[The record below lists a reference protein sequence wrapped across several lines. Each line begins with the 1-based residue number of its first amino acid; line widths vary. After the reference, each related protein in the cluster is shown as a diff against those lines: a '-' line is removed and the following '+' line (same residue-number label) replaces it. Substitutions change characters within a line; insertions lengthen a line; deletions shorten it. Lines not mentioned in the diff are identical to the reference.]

1 MRTSTSSKT
10 LDIKRFFRNVDLH
23 PLPPVCDLGG
33 QGAVGEEP
41 GYLISSGRDLGGV
54 ASGVVEE
61 LPDFGLEDP

>member
-1 MRTSTSSKT
+1 LIVLARSN
-10 LDIKRFFRNVDLH
+10 DGRRERVAVDLH

-33 QGAVGEEP
+33 RGAVGEEP